1 MRIDNTGP
9 TISSAT
15 VSTEWTN
22 TNKTITVT
30 ATDVGVG
37 TISGYY
43 IGTDTTAPTSSSTW
57 QTSNTFS
64 KGAGTYYI
72 WAKDS
77 LGNISST
84 YKSVTVSNIDTTAP
98 KLELVSTNDARK
110 TWAKSQTFSFKLT
123 DSESGLAAGTYTI
136 KYAFVTTSSE
146 VSCDDM
152 TNTTTITV
160 SSAGATSASSASITQ
175 NTGTTGYIAWCNAT
189 AISDTAG
196 NTRAIGSIKSYDY
209 YMRIDNTGPAISIT
223 SSTNTSYAKT
233 QSFKIKLSDAN
244 SGLAAGTYKL
254 KYKLATSSAAVSCD
268 DIDET
273 NTVSLTVSTA
283 GTTSIESSTI
293 TLSDVT
299 YYKIHVCS
307 VDTISDV
314 AGNTLDNSTVFSDYM
329 KIDNSAPSF
338 QLISDT
344 RTTWSQ
350 SQTFSIKIYDNFS
363 GLKAGTYTIK
373 YIFTNSSSGL
383 TCDDMTNSTT
393 ITVSSSGTVYS
404 ATTADITQSSGS
416 SKYLAFCSVDAVSD
430 NLGNSREANTTFNG
444 YYMRIDN
451 SKPTITLGSN
461 SDSTYEKTK
470 SVTVTI
476 KDTYSGLASG
486 ASLQYGWSTSNK
498 TEPSSY
504 TDATVSDYTEGTTS
518 GVTFTAS
525 GSGLTGDYY
534 LWVKPVTL
542 KDTLGNSN
550 TTIKKSTG
558 TFSFDNTAPTGTLS
572 LSSSGAIIT
581 ATVSASDPQSG
592 ISEYQYAKGTS
603 SSCTDYTY
611 TSSTNSSYNFT
622 VSSAGTYYVC
632 VKIKDK
638 AGNLSDAISK
648 SIAIKSVNITYS
660 SSNLIYKLDDISN
673 GTGER
678 MTYSVSNGVVTVTAS
693 KDDGYGFINARVYLE
708 ANETYYFNCTTS
720 GTYGSSGQQE
730 VFLMLDG
737 AYNTYYPMTSNTNYS
752 FTPTVSGE
760 YYLRLDVNT
769 SGETQTFSNIR
780 IEKKVVQ
787 SIISG
792 SALGTLPTMS
802 VSGYTFNGFYT
813 AESGGTKIT
822 TTTKA
827 PSNDTTYYAHWII
840 TAPSTPTISN
850 PTNGNWTNT
859 PFALTVST
867 TAGSAAIDYW
877 QYSYNSTSWKTYS
890 NSSSETFT
898 TTNFSAERNQL
909 AYIRACDK
917 LGNCSEA
924 ASTYIRIDKT
934 KPTISYSV
942 AGGTYTTTKSVT
954 LTPSDTG
961 GSGYKC
967 MDIQVNNSSGAILKK
982 SCITDTSYTVSLS
995 SDGYYTIYTK
1005 VYDNAGNKQSQSP
1018 ENQYGWYYQQ
1028 YTISTTKNGA
1038 YFVNNRASIANLSSS
1053 LVGGMYRFQGSAS
1066 AVTNNYICFG
1076 TSNKST
1082 CTGSPDYWMYRII
1095 GVTSDGMI
1103 KVIKKTPL
1111 GGGSGNTYQWHNSL
1125 SNALWS
1131 SCSLYSNLNG
1141 SSFLTNTT
1149 YLPSGWSDK
1158 IASTTWY
1165 FRDDVKAYG
1174 STYMAYTGADM
1185 YTYETGAASLTAKI
1199 GLMSLHDYYLAPGN
1213 GIACNETGSTSTC
1226 AASWIHFTQN
1236 SSSYATSSEWT
1247 MARRGNVSGSYYGIG
1262 IRSSKDSLGYATDAS
1277 STFTTY
1283 YIVRPV
1289 FYISSSVSMTGTG
1302 TISDPYIIK

>member
-1 MRIDNTGP
+1 MKNKKIIYLTIGLLVIGLLISLGTYAYWNWTSSENKNVVFNTSKALKDYITYNDGESKFVGDFQVSDSYLNGVHT
-9 TISSAT
+9 TISMKKDKAANVSLMATINMDINAIGETMKVSPALKWVVTSGDSTNVGSILSSGNFIGSNAGDTMVLLPNIEVLTTEQKFTIWIWIDSSENPSADLTGETLDTVVWTQIDQVEGVVSTFSITRKSTAYQTINATVVNNTNKIVSYAVTTSNTEPSTWTSISDTDQSNVYNLEYT
-15 VSTEWTN
+15 VSTT
-22 TNKTITVT
+22 
-30 ATDVGVG
+30 
-37 TISGYY
+37 
-43 IGTDTTAPTSSSTW
+43 
-57 QTSNTFS
+57 
-64 KGAGTYYI
+64 GTYYI
-72 WAKDS
+72 WFKDS
-77 LGNISST
+77 LGNVVGDNVSVSEIDTSAPICTFREFSPSSVINGETATVDLVCTDNDLKNINLSISDIEITGSSAT
-84 YKSVTVSNIDTTAP
+84 LSNISKVKTT
-98 KLELVSTNDARK
+98 N
-110 TWAKSQTFSFKLT
+110 
-123 DSESGLAAGTYTI
+123 GYTYTI
-136 KYAFVTTSSE
+136 SLVGTANDGIIYLTLPSGKVF
-146 VSCDDM
+146 DNM
-152 TNTTTITV
+152 NNTNDGV
-160 SSAGATSASSASITQ
+160 SSGNLTIQ
-175 NTGTTGYIAWCNAT
+175 N
-189 AISDTAG
+189 
-196 NTRAIGSIKSYDY
+196 
-209 YMRIDNTGPAISIT
+209 
-223 SSTNTSYAKT
+223 
-233 QSFKIKLSDAN
+233 
-244 SGLAAGTYKL
+244 
-254 KYKLATSSAAVSCD
+254 
-268 DIDET
+268 DIE
-273 NTVSLTVSTA
+273 A
-283 GTTSIESSTI
+283 PII
-293 TLSDVT
+293 TLS
-299 YYKIHVCS
+299 
-307 VDTISDV
+307 
-314 AGNTLDNSTVFSDYM
+314 A
-329 KIDNSAPSF
+329 
-338 QLISDT
+338 
-344 RTTWSQ
+344 
-350 SQTFSIKIYDNFS
+350 
-363 GLKAGTYTIK
+363 
-373 YIFTNSSSGL
+373 
-383 TCDDMTNSTT
+383 
-393 ITVSSSGTVYS
+393 
-404 ATTADITQSSGS
+404 
-416 SKYLAFCSVDAVSD
+416 
-430 NLGNSREANTTFNG
+430 
-444 YYMRIDN
+444 
-451 SKPTITLGSN
+451 N
-461 SDSTYEKTK
+461 SDSTYTKTK

-476 KDTYSGLASG
+476 KDASSGLASG
-486 ASLQYGWSTSNK
+486 ASLKYGWSTSNT

-504 TDATVSDYTEGTTS
+504 TTVNPSYTAGTTS

-558 TFSFDNTAPTGTLS
+558 TFKFDNTAPTGTLS

-737 AYNTYYPMTSNTNYS
+737 AYNTYYHMTSNTNYS

-827 PSNDTTYYAHWII
+827 PSSDTTYYAHWII

-877 QYSYNSTSWKTYS
+877 QYSYNSTSWTTYS

-954 LTPSDTG
+954 VTPSDTG

-967 MDIQVNNSSGAILKK
+967 MDIQVNNSSGAILQK

-1038 YFVNNRASIANLSSS
+1038 YFINNRTSIANLSND
-1053 LVGGMYRFQGSAS
+1053 LTGNMYRYQGSAS

-1076 TSNKST
+1076 TSTKST
-1082 CTGSPDYWMYRII
+1082 CTGNPGTYMYRII
-1095 GVTSDGMI
+1095 GIDTSGRI
-1103 KVIKKTPL
+1103 KIIKKEAMDSSAAWSNSSSNYTNQW
-1111 GGGSGNTYQWHNSL
+1111 GSASL
-1125 SNALWS
+1125 FTAI
-1131 SCSLYSNLNG
+1131 NG
-1141 SSFLTNTT
+1141 STFLTNTT
-1149 YLPSGWSDK
+1149 YVPSGWSSK
-1158 IASTTWY
+1158 IETYTWY
-1165 FRDDVKAYG
+1165 YGTQNQVLNQPGTTIYNYELGSNAYFK
-1174 STYMAYTGADM
+1174 ST
-1185 YTYETGAASLTAKI
+1185 ASAKI
-1199 GLMSLHDYYLAPGN
+1199 SIMYMHDYYLAVDNTTSCGYGGN
-1213 GIACNETGSTSTC
+1213 TYGTC
-1226 AASWIHFTQN
+1226 LASWIHWKQN
-1236 SSSYATSSEWT
+1236 DSSAPSENGEWT
-1247 MARRGNVSGSYYGIG
+1247 MSASPSQYNNVNTAWYIGSGGSVSNTQVNYGEN
-1262 IRSSKDSLGYATDAS
+1262 Y
-1277 STFTTY
+1277 
-1283 YIVRPV
+1283 RPV
-1289 FYISSSVSMTGTG
+1289 FFLTASTGITSGTG
-1302 TISDPYIIK
+1302 TISDPYIIG

>member
-1 MRIDNTGP
+1 MKNKKIIYLTIGLLVIVLLISLGTFAYWNWMSGENKNVVFNTSKALKDYITYNDGESKFVGDFQVSDSYLDGVHT
-9 TISSAT
+9 TISMKKDKAANVSLMATINMDINAIGETMKVSPALKWVVTSGDSTNVGDVLSSGNFIGSNAGDTMVLLPNIEVLTTEQKFTIWIWIDSSENPSADLTGETLDTVVWTQIDQVEGVVSTFSITRKSTAYQTINATVVNNTNKIVSYAVTTSNTEPSTWTSISNTDQSNVYNLEYT
-15 VSTEWTN
+15 VSTT
-22 TNKTITVT
+22 
-30 ATDVGVG
+30 
-37 TISGYY
+37 
-43 IGTDTTAPTSSSTW
+43 
-57 QTSNTFS
+57 
-64 KGAGTYYI
+64 GTYYI
-72 WAKDS
+72 WFKDS
-77 LGNISST
+77 LGNVVGDNVSVSEIDTSAPVCTFGEFSPSSVANGETATVDLVCTDNDLKNINLSISDIEITGSSAT
-84 YKSVTVSNIDTTAP
+84 LSNISKVKTT
-98 KLELVSTNDARK
+98 N
-110 TWAKSQTFSFKLT
+110 
-123 DSESGLAAGTYTI
+123 GYTYTI
-136 KYAFVTTSSE
+136 SLVGTDVDGI
-146 VSCDDM
+146 VSLALPSGKIFDSM
-152 TNTTTITV
+152 NNTNDGV
-160 SSAGATSASSASITQ
+160 SSGNLTIQ
-175 NTGTTGYIAWCNAT
+175 N
-189 AISDTAG
+189 
-196 NTRAIGSIKSYDY
+196 
-209 YMRIDNTGPAISIT
+209 
-223 SSTNTSYAKT
+223 
-233 QSFKIKLSDAN
+233 
-244 SGLAAGTYKL
+244 
-254 KYKLATSSAAVSCD
+254 
-268 DIDET
+268 DIE
-273 NTVSLTVSTA
+273 A
-283 GTTSIESSTI
+283 PTI
-293 TLSDVT
+293 TLS
-299 YYKIHVCS
+299 
-307 VDTISDV
+307 
-314 AGNTLDNSTVFSDYM
+314 A
-329 KIDNSAPSF
+329 
-338 QLISDT
+338 
-344 RTTWSQ
+344 
-350 SQTFSIKIYDNFS
+350 
-363 GLKAGTYTIK
+363 
-373 YIFTNSSSGL
+373 
-383 TCDDMTNSTT
+383 
-393 ITVSSSGTVYS
+393 
-404 ATTADITQSSGS
+404 
-416 SKYLAFCSVDAVSD
+416 
-430 NLGNSREANTTFNG
+430 
-444 YYMRIDN
+444 
-451 SKPTITLGSN
+451 N
-461 SDSTYEKTK
+461 SDSTYTKTK

-476 KDTYSGLASG
+476 KDASSGLASG
-486 ASLQYGWSTSNK
+486 ASLKYGWSTSNT

-504 TDATVSDYTEGTTS
+504 TTVNPSYTAGTTS

-558 TFSFDNTAPTGTLS
+558 TFKFDNTAPTGTLS

-622 VSSAGTYYVC
+622 VSSEGTYYVC

-737 AYNTYYPMTSNTNYS
+737 AYNTYYHMTSNTNYS

-827 PSNDTTYYAHWII
+827 PSSDTTYYAHWSD
-840 TAPSTPTISN
+840 TTPPTTPTTMSFVFGDWSDY
-850 PTNGNWTNT
+850 TDDTWTNKGVYAVRSVGLNDASQRG
-859 PFALTVST
+859 PSGST
-867 TAGSAAIDYW
+867 DSGSGVAKYQISSDNSNWEDYN
-877 QYSYNSTSWKTYS
+877 YDNSKSMYYMGSNGTYYRY
-890 NSSSETFT
+890 F
-898 TTNFSAERNQL
+898 
-909 AYIRACDK
+909 RACDNA
-917 LGNCSEA
+917 GNCGSSLKKTA
-924 ASTYIRIDKT
+924 KIDMT
-934 KPTISYSV
+934 TPTVSYSV

-954 LTPSDTG
+954 VTASDSG
-961 GSGYKC
+961 GSGFNYMNVHVYK
-967 MDIQVNNSSGAILKK
+967 DGTKIESKSQNS
-982 SCITDTSYTVSLS
+982 ITTSSFNVSLD
-995 SDGYYTIYTK
+995 SDGTWYVYTT

-1018 ENQYGWYYQQ
+1018 DNGYGWYYQQ
-1028 YTISTTKNGA
+1028 YTIGTTKNGA

-1076 TSNKST
+1076 TSSKST

-1095 GVTSDGMI
+1095 GVTSDGQI

-1111 GGGSGNTYQWHNSL
+1111 GGGGGNTYAWHNS
-1125 SNALWS
+1125 SSSYVAWS
-1131 SCSLYSNLNG
+1131 SSLLYSTLNG

-1158 IASTTWY
+1158 IASATWY
-1165 FRDDVKAYG
+1165 FRDDNKAYG

-1185 YTYETGAASLTAKI
+1185 YTYETSDNSLTAKI

-1213 GIACNETGSTSTC
+1213 GISCNTSGSCTS
-1226 AASWIHFTQN
+1226 SWIQFTQN
-1236 SSSYATSSEWT
+1236 SSSYATSSEWS
-1247 MARRGNVSGSYYGIG
+1247 MARRGNINNVWYA
-1262 IRSSKDSLGYATDAS
+1262 IRISSNGYATDS
-1277 STFTTY
+1277 SSPVITQ

-1289 FYISSSVSMTGTG
+1289 FYISSSVNITGTG
-1302 TISDPYIIK
+1302 TISDPYIIG